1 MNEKK
6 KYNGLRWALFV
17 PLQLVLSIII
27 MSVIQWIP
35 IVWIVNALFDLG
47 DANPLKTKEVS
58 GPVGFLLV
66 YILSSISLFISA
78 AAAIWFTSKPKL
90 AWKILWMI
98 QLLPILFL
106 VFLYEITGENGF
118 RGDLWFNIAE
128 IMSLLTAA
136 VVTFF
141 MLEDAD

>member
-1 MNEKK
+1 
-6 KYNGLRWALFV
+6 
-17 PLQLVLSIII
+17 
-27 MSVIQWIP
+27 
-35 IVWIVNALFDLG
+35 
-47 DANPLKTKEVS
+47 
-58 GPVGFLLV
+58 
-66 YILSSISLFISA
+66 
-78 AAAIWFTSKPKL
+78 
-90 AWKILWMI
+90 MI